1 MPQYAFIQV
10 MAAAAT
16 LALIGVLL
24 AIPVGRRAG
33 SRAGRTLLRGS
44 VLALFAVLAGCL
56 VWGQASGDLERFNTR
71 MGWEAWLQI
80 SMFFVLVLSTG
91 YRFVG
96 RYLDDRAEAERE
108 VAGDA

>member
-1 MPQYAFIQV
+1 MPQHAFIQV

-16 LALIGVLL
+16 LSIIGVVV

-44 VLALFAVLAGCL
+44 VLAMVAVLAACL

-80 SMFFVLVLSTG
+80 AMFFALILSTG

-108 VAGDA
+108 VTADA

>member
-1 MPQYAFIQV
+1 MPQYPFIQL

-16 LALIGVLL
+16 LAIVGVVL

-33 SRAGRTLLRGS
+33 ARAGRIVLRGS
-44 VLALFAVLAGCL
+44 VVAMLAALVGALA
-56 VWGQASGDLERFNTR
+56 WGRLSGDLGRFNTR

-80 SMFFVLVLSTG
+80 AMFFGLILSTG

-108 VAGDA
+108 GAADA